1 MSRSGESTGT
11 PGRPFR
17 VAAGCSPTDNAGEV
31 HPVGSRVE
39 VGGFGFVVT
48 GIDGPISA
56 VCTGGPKKM
65 AEGQYLVVH
74 VEVTDVGAEPL
85 AFFGAAPRL
94 IGDDGRAFGPDR
106 GAELLLESALFEDP
120 VGEMIDPQVVHTI
133 TMVFDIPVSVRAAA
147 MEFRHIV
154 SKTDLD
160 SVRVAV
166 A

>member
-1 MSRSGESTGT
+1 M
-11 PGRPFR
+11 
-17 VAAGCSPTDNAGEV
+17 

-56 VCTGGPKKM
+56 VGTGGPKKM
-65 AEGQYLVVH
+65 AEGQYL
-74 VEVTDVGAEPL
+74 
-85 AFFGAAPRL
+85 
-94 IGDDGRAFGPDR
+94 GP
-106 GAELLLESALFEDP
+106 FEDP
-120 VGEMIDPQVVHTI
+120 VGEMIDPQVVHTM

-147 MEFRHIV
+147 VEFRHIV

-166 A
+166 T

>member
-1 MSRSGESTGT
+1 M
-11 PGRPFR
+11 
-17 VAAGCSPTDNAGEV
+17 

-56 VCTGGPKKM
+56 VCTGGPKKT
-65 AEGQYLVVH
+65 AEGQYLVIH
-74 VEVTDVGAEPL
+74 VEVTDVGAEPP

-94 IGDDGRAFGPDR
+94 IGDDGRAFGPGR
-106 GAELLLESALFEDP
+106 GAELLLESDP
-120 VGEMIDPQVVHTI
+120 VGEMIDPQVVHTM